1 MQAAGLG
8 NLAEIRRALQ
18 QGEDVN
24 AGDETG
30 WTALMIAA
38 VAAQPLSI
46 SAILD
51 AGAPVDQ
58 RDRHGDTALIGA
70 AAVRFGNLRMAA
82 EVVGI
87 LLAHGAS
94 VDATNDL
101 GESALMWAARS
112 GNPESIKVL
121 LGAGANPAWVDQS
134 GHNALFYLRNARD
147 GLTFDK
153 AVVERYD
160 HVESVLEQR

>member
-1 MQAAGLG
+1 
-8 NLAEIRRALQ
+8 
-18 QGEDVN
+18 VN
-24 AGDETG
+24 AADETG

-38 VAAQPLSI
+38 VAVQPQSM
-46 SAILD
+46 SALLD
-51 AGAPVDQ
+51 AGARVEQ
-58 RDRHGDTALIGA
+58 RDHHGDTALIGA
-70 AAVRFGNLRMAA
+70 ASVRFNNLQTAA

-101 GESALMWAARS
+101 GESALMWSARA

-121 LGAGANPAWVDQS
+121 LKAGANPALVDRS

-147 GLTFDK
+147 NLTFDK
-153 AVVERYD
+153 ALVERYD
-160 HVESVLEQR
+160 QAESVLEQR